1 MDLLSRFLS
10 LTPVNG
16 RIDERC
22 HFGSPW
28 VVEVGTAGVH
38 EIPYHVLLAGEAV
51 LEDGNGPPRRLTAG
65 DVILFPTGTSHRIH
79 DGSGAPPAPAVKRRN
94 ITLTVVENGSS
105 GPVADLLCGRF
116 LVGAMPERLLREHL
130 PARLVVSTGS
140 VAAGQAAP
148 RLPYTGARG
157 TSPDAMSEVTSDMSD
172 ETAGASEAAEAARDE
187 AAGAIRIADVAGEG
201 GHADAAAAAS
211 DSGTPSA
218 DEDATGE
225 DAAGGGASQ
234 PSVAGSRLARI
245 VSLMREEA
253 LDESPGSECL
263 INYLSA
269 ALFALT
275 LRFASEGADAPRGL
289 LALAG
294 QPRLQPALSAMF
306 ENPGEPWTLD
316 QFAALCHM
324 SRATF
329 VRQFQD
335 AIGRSATDM
344 LTEVRLTLAG
354 RALLETTTSVAEIGS
369 TVGYQSEAAFQRVFK
384 RHIGVT
390 PARWRATG
398 GNIQLQSQSK

>member
-28 VVEVGTAGVH
+28 VVEVGAAGVH

-65 DVILFPTGTSHRIH
+65 DVILFPTGAAHRIH
-79 DGSGAPPAPAVKRRN
+79 DGSGVAPGPAVKRRN
-94 ITLTVVENGSS
+94 ITLTVVENGGS
-105 GPVADLLCGRF
+105 GPAADLLCGRF
-116 LVGAMPERLLREHL
+116 LVGAMPDRLLRDHL
-130 PARLVVSTGS
+130 PARLVVSTG
-140 VAAGQAAP
+140 
-148 RLPYTGARG
+148 R
-157 TSPDAMSEVTSDMSD
+157 VTDRASLGN
-172 ETAGASEAAEAARDE
+172 GASAALDAARDE
-187 AAGAIRIADVAGEG
+187 AAGATRIADVANDTGG
-201 GHADAAAAAS
+201 RAGHADH
-211 DSGTPSA
+211 A
-218 DEDATGE
+218 DHP
-225 DAAGGGASQ
+225 DAANANGDARSSTQQ
-234 PSVAGSRLARI
+234 PTVAGSRLARI
-245 VSLMREEA
+245 VALMREEA
-253 LDESPGSECL
+253 FDESPGSECL

-306 ENPGEPWTLD
+306 EEPGKPWTLD
-316 QFAALCHM
+316 QFASLCHM

-344 LTEVRLTLAG
+344 LTEVRLTIAG
-354 RALLETTTSVAEIGS
+354 RALLETLESVAEIGAS
-369 TVGYQSEAAFQRVFK
+369 VGYQSEAAFQRVFK

-398 GNIQLQSQSK
+398 GNAHAK

>member
-1 MDLLSRFLS
+1 
-10 LTPVNG
+10 
-16 RIDERC
+16 
-22 HFGSPW
+22 
-28 VVEVGTAGVH
+28 
-38 EIPYHVLLAGEAV
+38 
-51 LEDGNGPPRRLTAG
+51 
-65 DVILFPTGTSHRIH
+65 
-79 DGSGAPPAPAVKRRN
+79 
-94 ITLTVVENGSS
+94 
-105 GPVADLLCGRF
+105 
-116 LVGAMPERLLREHL
+116 
-130 PARLVVSTGS
+130 
-140 VAAGQAAP
+140 
-148 RLPYTGARG
+148 
-157 TSPDAMSEVTSDMSD
+157 
-172 ETAGASEAAEAARDE
+172 
-187 AAGAIRIADVAGEG
+187 
-201 GHADAAAAAS
+201 
-211 DSGTPSA
+211 
-218 DEDATGE
+218 
-225 DAAGGGASQ
+225 
-234 PSVAGSRLARI
+234 
-245 VSLMREEA
+245 MREEA

-398 GNIQLQSQSK
+398 GNIQLQPQSK

>member
-65 DVILFPTGTSHRIH
+65 DVILFPTGTPHRIH
-79 DGSGAPPAPAVKRRN
+79 DGSGVPPAPVVKRRN

-105 GPVADLLCGRF
+105 GPAADLLCGRF
-116 LVGAMPERLLREHL
+116 LLGAMPERLLREHL

-140 VAAGQAAP
+140 EALGPAAQ
-148 RLPYTGARG
+148 LPYGTARG
-157 TSPDAMSEVTSDMSD
+157 TA
-172 ETAGASEAAEAARDE
+172 AGALSGVMLDMTSEMASGAADAARDE

-201 GHADAAAAAS
+201 GHADAA
-211 DSGTPSA
+211 DEEA
-218 DEDATGE
+218 DRE
-225 DAAGGGASQ
+225 DAAGGAQ
-234 PSVAGSRLARI
+234 APSVAGSRLARI

-253 LDESPGSECL
+253 LDESPGSECV

-306 ENPGEPWTLD
+306 EKPGEPWTLD

-354 RALLETTTSVAEIGS
+354 RALLESKTSVAEIGS

-398 GNIQLQSQSK
+398 GNIQLQPQAK

>member
-28 VVEVGTAGVH
+28 AVEVGTAGLH
-38 EIPYHVLLAGEAV
+38 EIPYHVLLTGEAV
-51 LEDGNGPPRRLTAG
+51 LEDGNGPPRKLTAG
-65 DVILFPTGTSHRIH
+65 DVILFPTGTAHRIH
-79 DGSGAPPAPAVKRRN
+79 DGSGAQPAPSVKRRN
-94 ITLTVVENGSS
+94 ITLTVVENDST
-105 GPVADLLCGRF
+105 GPAADLLCGRF
-116 LVGAMPERLLREHL
+116 LVGAMPDRLLREHL
-130 PARLVVSTGS
+130 PARLVVSTGP
-140 VAAGQAAP
+140 VANHGAQSGSHDAASD
-148 RLPYTGARG
+148 TARN
-157 TSPDAMSEVTSDMSD
+157 
-172 ETAGASEAAEAARDE
+172 E
-187 AAGAIRIADVAGEG
+187 AAGAMHIADVAAEG
-201 GHADAAAAAS
+201 GALMQADA
-211 DSGTPSA
+211 
-218 DEDATGE
+218 EDGKRAHAQST
-225 DAAGGGASQ
+225 
-234 PSVAGSRLARI
+234 VAGSRLARI

-275 LRFASEGADAPRGL
+275 LRFASEAADAPRGL

-294 QPRLQPALSAMF
+294 QPRLQPALSSMF
-306 ENPGEPWTLD
+306 EQPGEPWTLD
-316 QFAALCHM
+316 QFAAMCHM

-329 VRQFQD
+329 VRQFQE

-344 LTEVRLTLAG
+344 LTEVRLTIAG
-354 RALLETTTSVAEIGS
+354 RALLQTSTSVAEIGA

-398 GNIQLQSQSK
+398 GNTQPQAQIQIHAK

>member
-10 LTPVNG
+10 LTTVNG

-65 DVILFPTGTSHRIH
+65 DVILFPTGTPHRIH
-79 DGSGAPPAPAVKRRN
+79 DGSGVPPAPKAKRRS
-94 ITLTVVENGSS
+94 ITLTVVENGGT
-105 GPVADLLCGRF
+105 GPAADLLCGRF

-130 PARLVVSTGS
+130 PARLVVSTGPVTAGHAES
-140 VAAGQAAP
+140 HGQRGVAPVGAGSAA
-148 RLPYTGARG
+148 AR
-157 TSPDAMSEVTSDMSD
+157 TAALSEVTS
-172 ETAGASEAAEAARDE
+172 GVASEAADAARDE

-201 GHADAAAAAS
+201 GHADAADEAARGATAASEAAAR
-211 DSGTPSA
+211 SA
-218 DEDATGE
+218 AR
-225 DAAGGGASQ
+225 S
-234 PSVAGSRLARI
+234 SVAGSRLARI
-245 VSLMREEA
+245 VSLMRDEA

-275 LRFASEGADAPRGL
+275 LRFASEGIDAPRGL

-294 QPRLQPALSAMF
+294 QPRLQPAISAMF
-306 ENPGEPWTLD
+306 EAPGEPWTLD

-390 PARWRATG
+390 PARWRASG
-398 GNIQLQSQSK
+398 GNIEPK